1 MPWREFDGRA
11 ARRVRMRVAAVRH
24 TPAVLP
30 ASGKHVPADRQ
41 FLLVSSRGA
50 VTAEERAVTRA
61 DAAGNIIG
69 P

>member
-1 MPWREFDGRA
+1 M
-11 ARRVRMRVAAVRH
+11 RMRVAAVRH
-24 TPAVLP
+24 TPAVP
-30 ASGKHVPADRQ
+30 SASGKHVPADRQ